1 MMTVGRFMVMAALV
15 APGMLAMES
24 GVQAVAPL
32 ARANVMLSGPDG
44 RELGDAVLRETS
56 AGLQVSVRGRG
67 LPPGP
72 HGLHLHM
79 VGRCLAPDFA
89 SAGGH
94 WNPTGHAHGRDNP
107 KGAHA
112 GDLPNLI
119 VGPKGRGTLRFVI
132 AGARLSGPGGL
143 LDDDGGALVIH
154 AGADDYRTD
163 PSGNS
168 GGRIACGVVQPK

>member
-1 MMTVGRFMVMAALV
+1 MAVGRLMFMAGLAGLGATALAPVAYAAGPVMRATVAL
-15 APGMLAMES
+15 A
-24 GVQAVAPL
+24 
-32 ARANVMLSGPDG
+32 GPDG
-44 RELGDAVLRETS
+44 RQLGDAKLRDTP
-56 AGLQVSVRGRG
+56 AGLRVTVRARG

-107 KGAHA
+107 RGAHA
-112 GDLPNLI
+112 GDLPNLSI
-119 VGPKGRGTLRFVI
+119 GADGRGKLRFVVP
-132 AGARLSGPGGL
+132 GARLTGSGGL
-143 LDDDGGALVIH
+143 LDEDGGALVIH
-154 AGADDYRTD
+154 AGPDDYRTD

-168 GGRIACGVVQPK
+168 GGRIACGVVLPG